1 MKNIK
6 KIFLGSLAKLRFEF
20 KWLKVKMINNLQQ
33 MLMICS
39 FRFDE
44 VGEQAYSENWN
55 NLVTCLGNRK
65 KV

>member
-1 MKNIK
+1 
-6 KIFLGSLAKLRFEF
+6 
-20 KWLKVKMINNLQQ
+20 

-65 KV
+65 KD